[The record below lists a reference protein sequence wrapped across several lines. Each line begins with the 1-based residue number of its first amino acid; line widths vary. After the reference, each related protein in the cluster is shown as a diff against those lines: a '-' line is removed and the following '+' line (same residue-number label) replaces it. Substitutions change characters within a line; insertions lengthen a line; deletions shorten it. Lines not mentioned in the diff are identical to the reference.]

1 MCKKFRFDGLF
12 DKQHG
17 KRAQALLKSVSQ
29 HLYHINWSLPRQL
42 SWNNSLLLTCQI
54 LGLLVNSFAANEKYP
69 ILNRD
74 KLTIPIQMQSSGK
87 EKAFSQFLAAFFKSR
102 LIFQHL
108 RKKLTLI
115 AFVFMNVRTAK
126 TWLDK
131 YLKSSLSEDLSTS
144 SMENVPIHFW
154 NLHHSTF
161 IIFND
166 HCQVNWVGNIS
177 VIDMENLVTP
187 C

>member
-1 MCKKFRFDGLF
+1 MFKKSRYDRPFN
-12 DKQHG
+12 KQHG
-17 KRAQALLKSVSQ
+17 KRAQALLKSVSE

-42 SWNNSLLLTCQI
+42 SWKNSLLLTCQI
-54 LGLLVNSFAANEKYP
+54 LGLLVNSFSADEEYP

-74 KLTIPIQMQSSGK
+74 KLTIPIQLQLSEK
-87 EKAFSQFLAAFFKSR
+87 EKTFSQFLAAFLKSR
-102 LIFQHL
+102 LIFQDL
-108 RKKLTLI
+108 KKKLTLL
-115 AFVFMNVRTAK
+115 AFALLNVRTAK

-131 YLKSSLSEDLSTS
+131 YLKSPLSDDLSTS
-144 SMENVPIHFW
+144 SMVNVPSYFW
-154 NLHHSTF
+154 KLHHSTF